1 MRLCFFFIFASY
13 KVTQLV
19 NRCTLVFSISVNEVE
34 KLACKYALVFR
45 PLNPLH
51 PGDLVR

>member
-19 NRCTLVFSISVNEVE
+19 LRCTLVFSISVNEV
-34 KLACKYALVFR
+34 KNWPANMLLCLG
-45 PLNPLH
+45 H
-51 PGDLVR
+51 

>member
-19 NRCTLVFSISVNEVE
+19 NQCTLVFSISVNEV
-34 KLACKYALVFR
+34 KNWPANTLVFR

-51 PGDLVR
+51 PGDLVL